1 MSIFAK
7 NQRIMNFAGLLIGFG
22 LGQGSLFA
30 AQTWLLATGNI
41 EFMGRFSFIFTMVIL
56 AFQAID
62 LGGLVILPRHVGAPD
77 HKHNLP
83 TFYWSFVTV
92 RVISAVFLAIC
103 AGIWWMLDQT
113 SFDSNYTAAAAV
125 GLVAF
130 SINPGGILDGHNKS
144 GWTGATWALP
154 FIASTVA
161 LPLSVNLPLQQAGI
175 VLGAA
180 MSAGAILAVAAQFI
194 VLRSFKLEVRWCQ
207 PSLTAMRE
215 GAHEAAL
222 YMIGWLPGQVYFRGQ
237 IAIAMVLLGPSQAAL
252 FIYAKQL
259 IMSATRFLYF
269 ARRVE
274 YPNLVK
280 QLADGQHLVYKVLTI
295 QRISLSMG
303 VVGMLAFAAFGVLLH
318 IFVPENLQ
326 GAGLVIA
333 LFSPIIL
340 TASVNATFMQAC
352 YALKRTDVSAWLGV
366 SIAVLGLGLQWLFVP
381 HIGMA
386 GIALAEG
393 LCQLIG
399 VLVTVLAL
407 SGKIGMGMRK
417 ASEQP

>member
-1 MSIFAK
+1 
-7 NQRIMNFAGLLIGFG
+7 
-22 LGQGSLFA
+22 
-30 AQTWLLATGNI
+30 
-41 EFMGRFSFIFTMVIL
+41 
-56 AFQAID
+56 
-62 LGGLVILPRHVGAPD
+62 
-77 HKHNLP
+77 
-83 TFYWSFVTV
+83 
-92 RVISAVFLAIC
+92 
-103 AGIWWMLDQT
+103 MLDQT